1 MFFNFTNGKDDE
13 HYEYSIQVL
22 FEENKVGCDSTT
34 MYFTI
39 NAINYGSVSLTQIP
53 FTRSMVELLAETQN
67 TDDRCPG
74 TATNPVSFGS
84 AQYKNTSNSWV
95 SATCTNAGDLG
106 QGYGDLTTMRNN
118 ISSSGS
124 TNWEIWD
131 SRN

>member
-1 MFFNFTNGKDDE
+1 
-13 HYEYSIQVL
+13 
-22 FEENKVGCDSTT
+22 

-53 FTRSMVELLAETQN
+53 FTGSMVELLAETQN